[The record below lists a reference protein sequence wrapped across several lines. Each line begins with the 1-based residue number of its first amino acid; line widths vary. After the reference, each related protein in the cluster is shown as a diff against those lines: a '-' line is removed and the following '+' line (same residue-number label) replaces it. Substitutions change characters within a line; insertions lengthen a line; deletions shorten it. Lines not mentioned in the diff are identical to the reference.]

1 LDLKE
6 AQFRMDTPALSRD
19 DARIN
24 WYRCKV
30 DKQIMNQLMQRSD
43 LHGFRQTL
51 GQLALFAATGAL
63 AYTAYRNINAANWYW
78 SMPLL
83 FAALF
88 VHGTGGPFVGLVAV
102 HELCHKTPFK
112 SPFWNEFF
120 LKLYSFLSWSDYVW
134 FRRSHIK
141 HHQFTVH
148 KPYDGEVVLPQELSF
163 KDWKFWLGLVAWNPQ
178 NTWNV
183 WKAFYQRA
191 RGRIEGDWYQQV
203 LPETNQRLRRDHRN
217 WARFVLIGHAALAA
231 AFILGGHWFLV
242 VVFTIGTQY
251 CGWLGFLCGTP
262 QHFGLLPNVPDFRLC
277 CRTFTCSRLVGFYY
291 WNMQYHIEHHMFPAV
306 PFYKL
311 PELRRII
318 EHDLPLAPHGLW
330 ATWKEILA
338 IHRKQIAD
346 PEYCYV
352 PPLTRPLIP
361 TAGDRAQDIVLER
374 EAALAI

>member
-1 LDLKE
+1 
-6 AQFRMDTPALSRD
+6 MDTPALSRD

-231 AFILGGHWFLV
+231 ALVSCRGIHHRYSILRLAGLPVRHTTAFWSAAQCAGLPV
-242 VVFTIGTQY
+242 V
-251 CGWLGFLCGTP
+251 LP
-262 QHFGLLPNVPDFRLC
+262 HFHLFPTGGLLL
-277 CRTFTCSRLVGFYY
+277 L
-291 WNMQYHIEHHMFPAV
+291 EH
-306 PFYKL
+306 
-311 PELRRII
+311 
-318 EHDLPLAPHGLW
+318 
-330 ATWKEILA
+330 A
-338 IHRKQIAD
+338 I
-346 PEYCYV
+346 PY
-352 PPLTRPLIP
+352 
-361 TAGDRAQDIVLER
+361 
-374 EAALAI
+374 